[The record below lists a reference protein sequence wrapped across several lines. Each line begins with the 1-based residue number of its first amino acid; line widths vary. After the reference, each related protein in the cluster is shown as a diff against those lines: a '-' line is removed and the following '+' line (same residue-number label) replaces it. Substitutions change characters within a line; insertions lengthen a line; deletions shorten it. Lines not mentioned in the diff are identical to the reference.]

1 MKTKLLYVLTSNEE
15 DTYYESALISIF
27 SAMQF
32 MPNSRITLLID
43 DKTDLILEK
52 RYMQLMQFISEKV
65 VVNFDSSISKVV
77 RSRLLKTNMR
87 NHVRGNFLYID
98 CDTLIADSLDG
109 IDNIDASV
117 AAVLDGHTT
126 LSNHPVIDVF
136 IEQNKYFGYPF
147 NEIDKYFNS
156 GVIFSKDCIE
166 ANDFF
171 SLWHENYKNGLLK
184 GVYQDQ
190 PSFSKTIYESKFNI
204 QELNGEWNCQSRL
217 GAKYLRNLK
226 ILHFVS
232 KRNMPISL
240 LDNKNFLLKLRRE
253 GLTSENK
260 ETVKN
265 YESAFYSPMGIVVN
279 DDLHFNFSPLYEE
292 VRKFYVSTNTP
303 YLFNIQE
310 IHNNLYEKSIKSRMA
325 KIFYK
330 INKALFQIEVIL
342 IRSFS
347 KPIEGE

>member
-1 MKTKLLYVLTSNEE
+1 
-15 DTYYESALISIF
+15 
-27 SAMQF
+27 MQKEKG
-32 MPNSRITLLID
+32 IK
-43 DKTDLILEK
+43 KTDLSREEFLKHAWEWKNKYGGIILKQLEK
-52 RYMQLMQFISEKV
+52 LGASCDWDRTRFTMENDLSE
-65 VVNFDSSISKVV
+65 
-77 RSRLLKTNMR
+77 
-87 NHVRGNFLYID
+87 
-98 CDTLIADSLDG
+98 A
-109 IDNIDASV
+109 
-117 AAVLDGHTT
+117 
-126 LSNHPVIDVF
+126 VIDVF
-136 IEQNKYFGYPF
+136 IDQNKYFGYPF